1 MWMKIIIINSI
12 QILKIWWAARDMVA
26 QMTRAIQ
33 RLLLQTILN
42 QIIISSIAN
51 SINLKILLT
60 IKAKLEIVEF
70 IIEKM
75 MKMVR
80 IVNITLIKEISL
92 ILRVWILLALMISLS
107 LRNQRPLKSFLKKKS
122 QKEKTEVVEL

>member
-1 MWMKIIIINSI
+1 ME
-12 QILKIWWAARDMVA
+12 A
-26 QMTRAIQ
+26 QMMRAIQ

-92 ILRVWILLALMISLS
+92 ILRV
-107 LRNQRPLKSFLKKKS
+107 
-122 QKEKTEVVEL
+122 

>member
-1 MWMKIIIINSI
+1 
-12 QILKIWWAARDMVA
+12 MVA

-92 ILRVWILLALMISLS
+92 ILRV
-107 LRNQRPLKSFLKKKS
+107 
-122 QKEKTEVVEL
+122 

>member
-1 MWMKIIIINSI
+1 
-12 QILKIWWAARDMVA
+12 
-26 QMTRAIQ
+26 MTRAIQ

-92 ILRVWILLALMISLS
+92 ILRV
-107 LRNQRPLKSFLKKKS
+107 
-122 QKEKTEVVEL
+122 